1 MHSSLK
7 LGIQCLSLAVNLF
20 YKKWEQSNIC
30 LAVSKLQLFRFLTT
44 EWAALWIWRSVHLP
58 DTSLQPHPFKVTI
71 KSYVKLC
78 QSLKSF
84 VEF

>member
-30 LAVSKLQLFRFLTT
+30 LAVSKLQLFGFLAT
-44 EWAALWIWRSVHLP
+44 EWVAQQILRGIHWP
-58 DTSLQPHPFKVTI
+58 DTSLQPHSFKVTL

-78 QSLKSF
+78 QSLECF
-84 VEF
+84 VKC